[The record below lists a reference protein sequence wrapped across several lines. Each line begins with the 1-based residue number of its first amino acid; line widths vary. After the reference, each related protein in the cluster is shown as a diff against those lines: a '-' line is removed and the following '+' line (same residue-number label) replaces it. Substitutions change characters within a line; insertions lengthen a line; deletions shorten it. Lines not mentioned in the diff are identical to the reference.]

1 MGIASIQ
8 RFSKTASLGLWQ
20 ITESTE
26 TLLNNL
32 ALSSS
37 DQKRFETKKTD
48 SRKKEWLACR
58 NLLGEMLG
66 RIPRIEYDSQEKPF
80 LPDENTCI
88 SLSHSG
94 VYAAV
99 YVNSKKAVGVDIQKI
114 KPSISA
120 GADFFLNEAELQ
132 WADLSD
138 NNLLNLIWAA
148 KEAVF
153 KLVGS
158 KNLDFRKDIDLK
170 AFKSNQNIPIEVNI
184 FNQETIQNTK
194 VCHSFFE
201 DYVLT
206 WTI

>member
-1 MGIASIQ
+1 MGIASIE
-8 RFSKTASLGLWQ
+8 RFSNTASLGLWQ
-20 ITESTE
+20 ITESVE
-26 TLLNNL
+26 TLLSRL
-32 ALSSS
+32 VLSSS
-37 DQKRFETKKTD
+37 EQQRFKTKKTD

-66 RIPRIEYDSQEKPF
+66 RNPLIEYDSQEKPF
-80 LPDENTCI
+80 LTDDNTYI

-99 YVNSKKAVGVDIQKI
+99 YVNSEKAVGVDIQKL
-114 KPSISA
+114 KPSISN

-132 WADLSD
+132 WADLS
-138 NNLLNLIWAA
+138 NNNSLHLIWAV

-158 KNLDFRKDIDLK
+158 KELDFRKDIDLK
-170 AFKSNQNIPIEVNI
+170 PFESNQNKPIEVSI
-184 FNQETIQNTK
+184 FNQQTIQNTK